1 MSRSHSSVRP
11 FTMTAAVTDA
21 AFGAAIATFLL
32 LGAPAVAA
40 QSPPTSASPATQ
52 HAAEAAEPEPRAK
65 HSAAQVTIDL
75 KPTALMQGHDLRA
88 TVKVTPD
95 SNNRLLA
102 VMIDAPHFYASTE
115 RELMGAA
122 APRSYMFKWE
132 KLPAGT
138 YTVVAV
144 VTDATGRLTRV
155 QRDFLVYGGTL
166 DGEMAPT
173 PPTPGRRGRRGR
185 Q

>member
-1 MSRSHSSVRP
+1 MLRSHSSVHP
-11 FTMTAAVTDA
+11 SPTIGVT
-21 AFGAAIATFLL
+21 IATCLIFAVP
-32 LGAPAVAA
+32 GVAA
-40 QSPPTSASPATQ
+40 QSPPASAAPTK
-52 HAAEAAEPEPRAK
+52 HAAEAADPEERPK
-65 HSAAQVTIDL
+65 HGAAQVTIDL

-122 APRSYMFKWE
+122 SPRSYMFKWE

-166 DGEMAPT
+166 DGEMGPT
-173 PPTPGRRGRRGR
+173 TPTPGRRGRRGR

>member
-1 MSRSHSSVRP
+1 MLRSHWPVHP
-11 FTMTAAVTDA
+11 LQAIGVTIAACLFVA
-21 AFGAAIATFLL
+21 V
-32 LGAPAVAA
+32 APVAA
-40 QSPPTSASPATQ
+40 QPPPAGPAPAAQ
-52 HAAEAAEPEPRAK
+52 EPAADPAAAAPDAEDRPRHAAAPL
-65 HSAAQVTIDL
+65 TIDL

-122 APRSYMFKWE
+122 APRSYMFRWE

-144 VTDATGRLTRV
+144 VTDASGRLTRV

-173 PPTPGRRGRRGR
+173 TPTPGRRGRRGR

>member
-1 MSRSHSSVRP
+1 MLRSHPSAGPCTTVALAIVTTCFFASATPVEAQPSS
-11 FTMTAAVTDA
+11 
-21 AFGAAIATFLL
+21 
-32 LGAPAVAA
+32 AP
-40 QSPPTSASPATQ
+40 PPATQ
-52 HAAEAAEPEPRAK
+52 PAHAATPDADDHDPRRG
-65 HSAAQVTIDL
+65 AAQVTIDL

-122 APRSYMFKWE
+122 APRSYMFKWD

-144 VTDATGRLTRV
+144 VTDAAGRLTRV
-155 QRDFLVYGGTL
+155 QRDFLVYGSSL
-166 DGEMAPT
+166 DGEMGPT

>member
-1 MSRSHSSVRP
+1 MLRSHPSVHP
-11 FTMTAAVTDA
+11 SPAIGATLGVT
-21 AFGAAIATFLL
+21 IATCFFCA
-32 LGAPAVAA
+32 APGVA
-40 QSPPTSASPATQ
+40 QSPPSSAAPAAQ
-52 HAAEAAEPEPRAK
+52 HAAEAADQDERPK
-65 HSAAQVTIDL
+65 HGAAEVTIDL

-122 APRSYMFKWE
+122 SPRSYMFKWD

-166 DGEMAPT
+166 DGEMGPT
-173 PPTPGRRGRRGR
+173 APTPGRRGRRGR

>member
-1 MSRSHSSVRP
+1 MRRSHRFVPLPAAASV
-11 FTMTAAVTDA
+11 TIAATCLLIA
-21 AFGAAIATFLL
+21 APDL
-32 LGAPAVAA
+32 AA
-40 QSPPTSASPATQ
+40 QSAPASAAPATQ
-52 HAAEAAEPEPRAK
+52 HAAEAADADEKPR
-65 HSAAQVTIDL
+65 HGAAQVTIDL

-122 APRSYMFKWE
+122 SPRSYMFKWE

-144 VTDATGRLTRV
+144 VTDAAGRLTRV
-155 QRDFLVYGGTL
+155 HRDFLVYGSTL
-166 DGEMAPT
+166 DGEMGPT